1 MKDTNSPDIRIKY
14 EKFDKIITIVYSYK
28 MGNMESSK
36 FTPPPTPQPS
46 PPLQKKLS
54 LKSATSFICAFVNRQ
69 RYERNDGKHKCYN
82 LLNVFEVS
90 F

>member
-36 FTPPPTPQPS
+36 FTPPPPPTLTPPT
-46 PPLQKKLS
+46 KKAIFQVCDL
-54 LKSATSFICAFVNRQ
+54 FHMCICEQA
-69 RYERNDGKHKCYN
+69 
-82 LLNVFEVS
+82 EV
-90 F
+90 

>member
-36 FTPPPTPQPS
+36 FIPPPNPH
-46 PPLQKKLS
+46 PPTKKAISQVCNL
-54 LKSATSFICAFVNRQ
+54 FHMCICEQAEVWK
-69 RYERNDGKHKCYN
+69 ERWQT
-82 LLNVFEVS
+82 
-90 F
+90 